1 VSGGVP
7 TTPPRIWPFSITIE
21 IEILCGR
28 GREEGREGRKGEEG
42 GGGTEQEEK
51 GWEVDDLLILHSHVI
66 ANIPAAFPLCHDQ
79 GEVASWPV
87 VESYAAGE
95 LWQVL
100 SPKFWSTHGG
110 DGIGSS
116 AWNQL

>member
-1 VSGGVP
+1 MP